1 MDGLLAPTNPA
12 SLGPGPAYLICMH
25 SLSIRH
31 SAGAYDVL
39 ISPGLAAEV
48 GDRVAAA
55 LAGRKVV
62 VVTDETLAPRF
73 GAWGLA
79 VPGTVVTV
87 PAGERAKSREEWG
100 RVTDRLLAAGVGRD
114 GVVVAVGGGS
124 IGDLAGFVAST
135 YMRGIPF
142 VQVPTT
148 LLAMV
153 DASVGGKVG
162 VDTPAGK
169 NLVGAFHPPAL
180 VLIDPKLLA
189 TLPDAIYREGLAE
202 TVKHGLIADAAFFD
216 WIEGNARALRERT
229 PGVMKDLVHRSLAI
243 KAGVVARDER
253 ETGERAA
260 LNAGHTVGH
269 ALEMLSGYALRHG
282 EAVAIG
288 LVEECRIGERLGVT
302 ATGTADR
309 VASVLTALGLPI
321 QRDPRPATRELLSA
335 MRTDK
340 KNRDGAIRMALPAAV
355 GAMARDGTSWTLA
368 VAEDLIG

>member
-1 MDGLLAPTNPA
+1 
-12 SLGPGPAYLICMH
+12 MH

-31 SAGAYDVL
+31 AAGSYDVL

-55 LAGRKVV
+55 LAGRRIA

-73 GAWGLA
+73 GAWGLN

-100 RVTDRLLAAGVGRD
+100 RVTDRLLAAGIGRD

-162 VDTPAGK
+162 VDTAAGK

-189 TLPDAIYREGLAE
+189 TLPDATYREGLAE
-202 TVKHGLIADAAFFD
+202 TVKHGVIADAPFFE
-216 WIEGNARALRERT
+216 WIEANAPALRDRT
-229 PGVMKDLVHRSLAI
+229 PAMMKELVHRSLAI
-243 KAGVVARDER
+243 KAGVVSRDEH
-253 ETGERAA
+253 ETGERTA
-260 LNAGHTVGH
+260 LNAGHTIGH
-269 ALEMLSGYALRHG
+269 ALELLSGYALRHG

-288 LVEECRIGERLGVT
+288 LVEECRIGERLGLT
-302 ATGTADR
+302 AAGTADR
-309 VASVLTALGLPI
+309 VAAALTALGLPI
-321 QRDPRPATRELLSA
+321 SRDPRPATRDLLDA

-340 KNRDGAIRMALPAAV
+340 KNRGGAIRMALPAAI
-355 GAMARDGTSWTLA
+355 GRMAREGGAWTVA
-368 VAEDLIG
+368 VPEEMIR

>member
-1 MDGLLAPTNPA
+1 
-12 SLGPGPAYLICMH
+12 MH

-48 GDRVAAA
+48 GDRVAGA
-55 LAGRKVV
+55 LAGRKIV

-73 GAWGLA
+73 SAWGLA

-87 PAGERAKSREEWG
+87 PAGEQAKSREEWS
-100 RVTDRLLAAGVGRD
+100 RVTDRLLAAGVDRD
-114 GVVVAVGGGS
+114 GVIVAVGGGS

-202 TVKHGLIADAAFFD
+202 TVKHGLIADARFFE
-216 WIEGNARALRERT
+216 WIEGNAAALRERT
-229 PGVMKDLVHRSLAI
+229 PAVMKELVHRSLAI
-243 KAGVVARDER
+243 KAAVVSRDEH

-260 LNAGHTVGH
+260 LNAGHTIGH

-288 LVEECRIGERLGVT
+288 LVEECRLGERIGVT
-302 ATGTADR
+302 AAGTADR
-309 VASVLTALGLPI
+309 VARTLTDLGLPTSPT
-321 QRDPRPATRELLSA
+321 PRPPAADLVAA

-340 KNRDGAIRMALPAAV
+340 KNRNGVIRMALPAAV
-355 GAMARDGTSWTLA
+355 GAMARDGANWTLA
-368 VAEDLIG
+368 VDEDLIG